1 MNRQY
6 RQGDVLLCAIDSIP
20 DEAKPVPHDG
30 ELVVVAQGELTG
42 HAHVFAA
49 GAVRMFRDMPSG
61 RTFLLVTSGAAF
73 LRHEEHDPILVPA
86 GHYEIRRQRDYLRRA
101 ARFVAD

>member
-20 DEAKPVPHDG
+20 KEARPVANDG

-49 GAVRMFRDMPSG
+49 GAVRMFRDVPS
-61 RTFLLVTSGAAF
+61 RRAFLLVTSGAAS
-73 LRHEEHDPILVPA
+73 LRHEEHDPIHVPA
-86 GHYEIRRQRDYLRRA
+86 GRYEIRRQRDYLRRA

>member
-20 DEAKPVPHDG
+20 KEARPVANDG

-49 GAVRMFRDMPSG
+49 GAVRMFRDVPSG
-61 RTFLLVTSGAAF
+61 RAFLLVTSGAAS

-86 GHYEIRRQRDYLRRA
+86 GRYEIRRQRDYLRRA